1 MIAPASDVVWN
12 RSYEEFLNVEGDVDE
27 SRQIFEDNLTA
38 AFGSPPILRTL
49 PLIPQSWW
57 SCSEFPVGGDAR
69 VKTASPGESSS
80 NVLVCG

>member
-1 MIAPASDVVWN
+1 MIAPASDEVWN

-38 AFGSPPILRTL
+38 AFGKPPILRTL
-49 PLIPQSWW
+49 PPIPPSRCA
-57 SCSEFPVGGDAR
+57 CSEFSAGGDPR